1 MSAFAAEHDAK
12 AFAIRAHGDQKYGLG
27 EPYVVHLENVRNI
40 LVEFG
45 FGGEEGHD
53 YLIGAW
59 LHDVL
64 EDTETSQEFL
74 QQTFGTHATAMVW
87 AVTGRGANRR
97 ERNEDAYKKMIAYPE
112 AIPLKL
118 ADRLSNGRNSKR
130 DKLDFY
136 GMYKGE
142 YPAFRARLK
151 AASKPDWR
159 TADMW
164 SSLDKLFE
172 FQEET

>member
-1 MSAFAAEHDAK
+1 MNWRLIC
-12 AFAIRAHGDQKYGLG
+12 IRCKEDLG
-27 EPYVVHLENVRNI
+27 EEIKSVGCLLENVRNI

-45 FGGEEGHD
+45 FGGEEGRD

-112 AIPLKL
+112 EREKQQARQARFLRDVQGRVPGLPDAPQAGEQVRL
-118 ADRLSNGRNSKR
+118 AHRGHVEFARQ
-130 DKLDFY
+130 
-136 GMYKGE
+136 
-142 YPAFRARLK
+142 AF
-151 AASKPDWR
+151 
-159 TADMW
+159 
-164 SSLDKLFE
+164 
-172 FQEET
+172 

>member
-1 MSAFAAEHDAK
+1 MTFAAEYHARS
-12 AFAIRAHGDQKYGLG
+12 FATRAHEGQKYGLG
-27 EPYVVHLENVRNI
+27 EPYAVHLEDVRNI

-45 FGGEEGHD
+45 FGGEEDGD
-53 YLIGAW
+53 YLVGAW

-87 AVTGRGANRR
+87 AVTGRGDNRR
-97 ERNEDAYKKMIAYPE
+97 ERNEDAYKKMVAYPD

-130 DKLDFY
+130 DKLDLF

-142 YPAFRARLK
+142 YPSFRARLK
-151 AASKPDWR
+151 PASKPDWR

-164 SSLDKLFE
+164 QSLDKLFE
-172 FQEET
+172 FQEELP